1 MRGVRQTNRRGRRTF
16 RRNPVAGKVLRGD
29 GPCGRKGAGMVVS
42 AIGRLGLVLSL
53 GLVLTGCEDGKGPAA
68 LFGPAADSSAEGAA
82 PAASESALTVVEKD
96 VEAPNVFDLS
106 DEGLWDGRPSLGGV
120 WVAHSSV
127 KDPERVI
134 IRNPSN
140 GKSVVGALFRRE
152 AANPGP
158 SLQVSSDA
166 ADALGMLAGAPLSL
180 EVVAL
185 RRQGMPEA
193 TPADETEF
201 PAAPTEPVIAA
212 ADGGGAAAAGV
223 DTVTATAAAAIDE
236 AEGIAPAADA
246 GADVAADASATDAA
260 VAEAVP
266 EKKCPFWRKKKC
278 EAERAAAATGG
289 AVTDETAIGDPTA
302 TEDGIA
308 VATADPQSDVIA
320 ATPIAAGTL
329 IRAYVQI
336 GIFSVEENAQ
346 RAADQM
352 KAAGMT
358 ATVKSDQSQG
368 KTFWRVIVG
377 PAASVA
383 ERDALA
389 SRVKG
394 IGYPDAYPVSK

>member
-1 MRGVRQTNRRGRRTF
+1 
-16 RRNPVAGKVLRGD
+16 
-29 GPCGRKGAGMVVS
+29 MVVS
-42 AIGRLGLVLSL
+42 AIGRLGLILSL
-53 GLVLTGCEDGKGPAA
+53 GLVLAGCEDGKGPAA
-68 LFGPAADSSAEGAA
+68 LFGPAASSSADGAA
-82 PAASESALTVVEKD
+82 PAASEPALTVVEKD
-96 VEAPNVFDLS
+96 VEAPNVFDLT

-127 KDPERVI
+127 TDPERVI
-134 IRNPSN
+134 IRNPAN

-166 ADALGMLAGAPLSL
+166 ADALGMLAGAPASL

-185 RRQGMPEA
+185 RRQGLPEA

-201 PAAPTEPVIAA
+201 PAAPTEPVIAES
-212 ADGGGAAAAGV
+212 GEAAAAGV
-223 DTVTATAAAAIDE
+223 DAVAATAAAAIDE
-236 AEGIAPAADA
+236 AEGIAPTADA
-246 GADVAADASATDAA
+246 AAETGADGLADASATDVA
-260 VAEAVP
+260 VAGAVA

-278 EAERAAAATGG
+278 EAERAAAAMAGTT
-289 AVTDETAIGDPTA
+289 TDETATGEPAESGT
-302 TEDGIA
+302 A
-308 VATADPQSDVIA
+308 VAAADPQSDVIA

-329 IRAYVQI
+329 TRAYVQI

>member
-1 MRGVRQTNRRGRRTF
+1 
-16 RRNPVAGKVLRGD
+16 
-29 GPCGRKGAGMVVS
+29 MVVS
-42 AIGRLGLVLSL
+42 AIGRLGLILSL
-53 GLVLTGCEDGKGPAA
+53 GLVLAGCEDGKGPAA

-82 PAASESALTVVEKD
+82 PAAPESALTVVEKD

-134 IRNPSN
+134 IRNPAN
-140 GKSVVGALFRRE
+140 GNSVVGALFRRE

-166 ADALGMLAGAPLSL
+166 ADALGMLAGAPASL

-185 RRQGMPEA
+185 RRQGLPEA

-201 PAAPTEPVIAA
+201 PAAPTEPVIADAA
-212 ADGGGAAAAGV
+212 ADGSEAAATV
-223 DTVTATAAAAIDE
+223 DTVAATAAAAIDE

-246 GADVAADASATDAA
+246 ATATDMPADASATDVA
-260 VAEAVP
+260 VAGAVA

-278 EAERAAAATGG
+278 EAERAAALGG
-289 AVTDETAIGDPTA
+289 TVTDESAIGEPA
-302 TEDGIA
+302 PTEDGIA
-308 VATADPQSDVIA
+308 VAAVGPAAEAQSDVIA

-329 IRAYVQI
+329 TRAYVQI

>member
-1 MRGVRQTNRRGRRTF
+1 
-16 RRNPVAGKVLRGD
+16 
-29 GPCGRKGAGMVVS
+29 MVVS
-42 AIGRLGLVLSL
+42 AIGRMGLILSL

-68 LFGPAADSSAEGAA
+68 LFGPASDASAGGTA

-96 VEAPNVFDLS
+96 VEAPNVFDLT

-134 IRNPSN
+134 IRNPAN
-140 GKSVVGALFRRE
+140 GNSVVGALFRRE

-166 ADALGMLAGAPLSL
+166 AEALGMLAGAPASL

-185 RRQGMPEA
+185 RRQGLPEA
-193 TPADETEF
+193 TPADEAEF

-212 ADGGGAAAAGV
+212 ADGGEAAAAGV
-223 DTVTATAAAAIDE
+223 DTVAATAAAAIDE
-236 AEGIAPAADA
+236 AEGIAPAADVA
-246 GADVAADASATDAA
+246 AETGVDVPADASATDIA
-260 VAEAVP
+260 VAGAVA

-278 EAERAAAATGG
+278 EAERAAAIGG
-289 AVTDETAIGDPTA
+289 AVTGETATGEPA
-302 TEDGIA
+302 PAEDGIA
-308 VATADPQSDVIA
+308 VAAVEPAADPQSDVIA

-329 IRAYVQI
+329 TRAYVQI

>member
-1 MRGVRQTNRRGRRTF
+1 
-16 RRNPVAGKVLRGD
+16 
-29 GPCGRKGAGMVVS
+29 MVVS
-42 AIGRLGLVLSL
+42 AIGRMGLILSL

-68 LFGPAADSSAEGAA
+68 LFGPASDASAGGTA
-82 PAASESALTVVEKD
+82 PVASESALTVVEKD
-96 VEAPNVFDLS
+96 VEAPNVFDLT

-134 IRNPSN
+134 IRNPAN
-140 GKSVVGALFRRE
+140 GNSVVGALFRRE

-166 ADALGMLAGAPLSL
+166 AEALGMLAGAPASL

-185 RRQGMPEA
+185 RRQGLPEA
-193 TPADETEF
+193 TPADEAEF

-212 ADGGGAAAAGV
+212 ADGGEAAAAGV
-223 DTVTATAAAAIDE
+223 DTVAATAAAAIDE
-236 AEGIAPAADA
+236 AEGIAPAADVA
-246 GADVAADASATDAA
+246 AETGVDVPADASATDIA
-260 VAEAVP
+260 VAGAVA

-278 EAERAAAATGG
+278 EAERAAAIGG
-289 AVTDETAIGDPTA
+289 AVTGETATGEPA
-302 TEDGIA
+302 PAEDGIA
-308 VATADPQSDVIA
+308 VAAVEPAADPQSDVIA

-329 IRAYVQI
+329 TRAYVQI

>member
-1 MRGVRQTNRRGRRTF
+1 M
-16 RRNPVAGKVLRGD
+16 VL
-29 GPCGRKGAGMVVS
+29 S
-42 AIGRLGLVLSL
+42 AIGRLGLIVSL
-53 GLVLTGCEDGKGPAA
+53 GLVLTGCEDGQGPAA
-68 LFGPAADSSAEGAA
+68 LFGPAADASAGSAA
-82 PAASESALTVVEKD
+82 AAASESALTVVEKD

-134 IRNPSN
+134 IRNPAN
-140 GKSVVGALFRRE
+140 GNSVIGALFRRE

-166 ADALGMLAGAPLSL
+166 AGALGMLAGAPATLQ
-180 EVVAL
+180 VVAL
-185 RRQGMPEA
+185 RRQGLPEA
-193 TPADETEF
+193 TPADEVEF
-201 PAAPTEPVIAA
+201 PAAPTEPVIA
-212 ADGGGAAAAGV
+212 DAAAGGGEAAASV
-223 DTVTATAAAAIDE
+223 DTVAATAAAAIDE
-236 AEGIAPAADA
+236 AEGIAPAVEA
-246 GADVAADASATDAA
+246 GADAPAAASATDAA

-266 EKKCPFWRKKKC
+266 EQKCPFWRKKKC
-278 EAERAAAATGG
+278 EAERAAAAMGG
-289 AVTDETAIGDPTA
+289 TVADEAVPAEG
-302 TEDGIA
+302 GIA
-308 VATADPQSDVIA
+308 VAAVEPVAEPQPDVIA

-329 IRAYVQI
+329 TRAYVQI

-368 KTFWRVIVG
+368 KIFWRVIVG